1 VRTNRRPDGPF
12 KEKHLEADV
21 WHQLRG
27 LPPKS
32 QRPLLRRILLRDP
45 WLLLVSCLYP
55 DRRFEPFHREW
66 LRLVAREP
74 RTLILAPRGF
84 FKTTVV
90 TVGFLAHR
98 ALFDPEGAYLV
109 ASETGRQARL
119 ILAELASVLARDE
132 VAWLFDGPPVLR
144 FTRDSIYL
152 KRRGRRKE
160 PTLAAVGSGQG
171 LVGRHH
177 DGVVADDLVAQ
188 RTSATQRVRER
199 LRDWFSNILAPTL
212 LPGAFL
218 HLVGTRHHPLDL
230 YGAALARG
238 VPVNGTGRSAILPD
252 GSPLLPDRWP
262 LEKLEERRR
271 EMGPVAF
278 ALQYLND
285 PSLASGTFFRPE
297 WLRRRTGGP
306 PPSVA
311 TVVGVDLALGGGDF
325 CAIVVLG
332 VASDGDWHVLEATRF
347 RLDFAAQLETIV
359 EMNRRHRPVVVG
371 VESVAYQ
378 LAVVQ
383 ELRKRRV
390 PVVAM
395 KPRGGKDLRASG
407 PAAWLSGGRLWLP
420 PEPGP
425 LEEELLAFPH
435 GSHDDLVDA
444 LGYACELAAG
454 RGFVTQPPSLADQ
467 SFGFGDDPLAAALG
481 LD

>member
-1 VRTNRRPDGPF
+1 M
-12 KEKHLEADV
+12 EADV
-21 WHQLRG
+21 WHHLRG
-27 LPPKS
+27 LPPAS
-32 QRPLLRRILLRDP
+32 QRTLLRWILRRDP
-45 WLLLVSCLYP
+45 WLLLTSCLYP
-55 DRRFEPFHREW
+55 GRRFEPFHREW
-66 LRLVAREP
+66 LRLAAREP

-90 TVGFLAHR
+90 TVGLLAHR
-98 ALFDPEGAYLV
+98 ALFSPEGAYLV

-119 ILAELASVLARDE
+119 ILAELASVLAREE
-132 VAWLFDGPPVLR
+132 VGWLFDGPPVLR
-144 FTRDSIYL
+144 VTGDSIHL

-188 RTSATQRVRER
+188 RTSSTQRVRER
-199 LRDWFSNILAPTL
+199 LRDWSANILAPTL

-230 YGAALARG
+230 YGGALARG
-238 VPVNGTGRSAILPD
+238 VPTNETGRSAILPD

-262 LEKLEERRR
+262 LDKLEERRR

-285 PSLASGTFFRPE
+285 TSLAAGTFFRPE

-306 PPSVA
+306 PPSAA
-311 TVVGVDLALGGGDF
+311 TIVGVDLALGGDDF

-332 VASDGDWHVLEATRF
+332 VASDGDWHVLEAVRF
-347 RLDFAAQLETIV
+347 RLDFAAQLATIV
-359 EMNRRHRPVVVG
+359 EMNRRHRPAVVG
-371 VESVAYQ
+371 VEAVAYQ
-378 LAVVQ
+378 MAAVQ
-383 ELRKRRV
+383 ELRRRRV
-390 PVVAM
+390 PVVALR
-395 KPRGGKDLRASG
+395 PRGGKSLRANAL
-407 PAAWLSGGRLWLP
+407 AAWLSGGRLWLP

-454 RGFVTQPPSLADQ
+454 RGFHTQSPSLAAQ
-467 SFGFGDDPLAAALG
+467 NFGFDDDPLAAALG
-481 LD
+481 ID